1 MGFTVENEVEAWED
15 GQASLGGLWASY
27 FCALHSYQGEDGTKE
42 TQTYG
47 GDHQT
52 PTHLDIG
59 FMTEVEKSNLE
70 ECNLNLWSPKSASHS
85 ERVKGSS
92 FKQKSCN

>member
-1 MGFTVENEVEAWED
+1 MEAREH
-15 GQASLGGLWASY
+15 GQTSLGGLRASY
-27 FCALHSYQGEDGTKE
+27 LRALHSYQGKDGTKE

-59 FMTEVEKSNLE
+59 FMREMEKGLI
-70 ECNLNLWSPKSASHS
+70 
-85 ERVKGSS
+85 
-92 FKQKSCN
+92 